1 MAAVRHIPR
10 PETAGLTVTFVW
22 NGSILTNNAPAKI
35 VAVGSDVTFVNS
47 SSSVAAITIN
57 FAPNPPGVSNPPGP
71 PLFTQ
76 NTITIQP
83 GQNSGALALPANTNG
98 AVNYTVSV
106 NGNQEGGPY
115 AIQAGTG
122 PLYVQITNFTPN
134 PGEAA
139 VPATVSSSQQ
149 GMLEMYSTDQ
159 TSYTIKWP
167 AMNPF
172 PGLTAAYKP
181 LSSNIPYAQSGPA
194 TTYTYEIPSSGAP
207 AEGGADKDTADK
219 VRSIQSSTPPRL
231 GTAGGG
237 KVVVQ

>member
-1 MAAVRHIPR
+1 MAAARQIPR

-22 NGSILTNNAPAKI
+22 NGSTLTNNTPAKI

-71 PLFTQ
+71 VLFTPSS
-76 NTITIQP
+76 ITIQP
-83 GQNSGALALPANTNG
+83 GNNSGALTLPANTNG

-106 NGNQEGGPY
+106 NGTQEGGPY

-122 PLYVQITNFTPN
+122 PLYVQITNFTPS

-139 VPATVSSSQQ
+139 VPSTVSSSQQ
-149 GMLEMYSTDQ
+149 GMLEIYSTDQ

-167 AMNPF
+167 VTNPF

-181 LSSNIPYAQSGPA
+181 LSSNSPYAQSGPA
-194 TTYTYEIPSSGAP
+194 TTYTYEIPSSA
-207 AEGGADKDTADK
+207 GADKDTADK
-219 VRSIQSSTPPRL
+219 VRPIQSAIPPRT